1 MSANELMLQ
10 AADALEK
17 MAAYIEATETTRAT
31 QEYTA
36 RKKQASLLAD
46 KIANTVGEP
55 LDDVLVDKLAASN
68 PEIQELIGRLTG
80 GDVVDSLGGPTEVS
94 KVASAS
100 GASASEDARFLD
112 WVNS

>member
-1 MSANELMLQ
+1 MLQ

-36 RKKQASLLAD
+36 RRKHASVLAD

-55 LDDVLVDKLAASN
+55 LDDMLVEKLASSN
-68 PEIQELIGRLTG
+68 PEIQELISRLTG
-80 GDVVDSLGGPTEVS
+80 GELVDSLGGPQEVT
-94 KVASAS
+94 KTANVN
-100 GASASEDARFLD
+100 GALSSEDARFVD
-112 WVNS
+112 WINS